1 MSLTSRIFG
10 EEYVTR
16 QECLTRTVTKFDID
30 APARVMTQRRC
41 GARWWL
47 RITGS
52 EMVSEQ

>member
-30 APARVMTQRRC
+30 APGKGNDPTSLRR
-41 GARWWL
+41 A
-47 RITGS
+47 
-52 EMVSEQ
+52 MVVADYGERNGF